1 MSLFEKK
8 KRNKLNCDTLEL
20 VCVANPNILQSKQTC
35 IMIN

>member
-20 VCVANPNILQSKQTC
+20 VCGANPNILQ
-35 IMIN
+35 